1 MTPHNDGVSSPATG
15 NFMSPHVS
23 SVQKTDWA
31 ALGIAYLFFW
41 YFSGIHHLLLQL
53 TGQTI
58 FFGFRQSIIVSTLWL
73 VPLLLWPNQGK
84 AIARLIGLILWLS
97 SLASL
102 GYFFIYWQE
111 FSQSDIF
118 INFET

>member
-1 MTPHNDGVSSPATG
+1 
-15 NFMSPHVS
+15 MSPHVS

-84 AIARLIGLILWLS
+84 AIARLIGLILWLT

-111 FSQSDIF
+111 FS
-118 INFET
+118 